1 MLIVKYIILMTSKI
15 MYSTMDMY
23 NFYILVN
30 LKSKSSGN
38 LKGHRIHIYLRYN
51 ILVAISMLGVLKS

>member
-1 MLIVKYIILMTSKI
+1 MHIVKSIILMTSKM

-30 LKSKSSGN
+30 LKKKSSGI
-38 LKGHRIHIYLRYN
+38 LKDHRIHTYLRYN
-51 ILVAISMLGVLKS
+51 ILVAIAMLGVLKS

>member
-1 MLIVKYIILMTSKI
+1 MHIVKSIILMTSKM

-30 LKSKSSGN
+30 LKKKSSGV
-38 LKGHRIHIYLRYN
+38 LKDHRIHTYLT
-51 ILVAISMLGVLKS
+51 L